1 MASNNKADRKKTMT
15 RVLCLVLAGIMVLSV
30 VLAAVF
36 SQVY

>member
-1 MASNNKADRKKTMT
+1 MANNKAEKKKMMT
-15 RVLCLVLAGIMVLSV
+15 RVLCVALAAIMVLSV